1 MTWAELRET
10 VLVAMGELHRH
21 KFRSF
26 LTVLG
31 VTIGVLAVITIA
43 AIIHGLNA
51 SVMDRVAALGSK
63 GFFAI
68 KYDAG
73 MRMGHMSR
81 EERQRK
87 DFTYAN
93 VVALRE
99 QARLVQEVSP
109 FLTARSVF
117 GDAYV
122 VKYRNERA
130 ENPIIRGVE
139 DNFADTMG
147 TVTVHAGRFFTSV
160 DSERSLRVTVLGY
173 GIAQALFPVEDPIG
187 REIRINGIPFTVV
200 GTLDHQES
208 LFGGFSEDNYVLLP
222 YGTFRKMWSELTDI
236 AIAFSVEDAGQ
247 IEAAME
253 EVEFL
258 LRKLRRVP
266 YNKPNDFSLF
276 TANFLVD
283 LWNQLTFVLFVITIV
298 IASIG
303 LMVGGIG
310 VMNIMLVSVKERTR
324 EIGVRKAV
332 GARPRNILF
341 QFVVEAVTLTTLGG
355 VCGVVAA
362 ALITLLINLLVPEL
376 PAQMSLYWIGIG
388 VGVSM
393 SVGLIFGIWPAY
405 KASRLDPIRCLHYE

>member
-1 MTWAELRET
+1 
-10 VLVAMGELHRH
+10 
-21 KFRSF
+21 
-26 LTVLG
+26 
-31 VTIGVLAVITIA
+31 
-43 AIIHGLNA
+43 
-51 SVMDRVAALGSK
+51 
-63 GFFAI
+63 
-68 KYDAG
+68 
-73 MRMGHMSR
+73 
-81 EERQRK
+81 
-87 DFTYAN
+87 
-93 VVALRE
+93 
-99 QARLVQEVSP
+99 
-109 FLTARSVF
+109 VF

-139 DNFADTMG
+139 ANFADTMG
-147 TVTVHAGRFFTSV
+147 TVTVQAGRFFTSV

-266 YNKPNDFSLF
+266 YNKPNNFSLF

-355 VCGVVAA
+355 VCGVAAA
-362 ALITLLINLLVPEL
+362 ALVTLFINLLVPEL

>member
-1 MTWAELRET
+1 M
-10 VLVAMGELHRH
+10 
-21 KFRSF
+21 
-26 LTVLG
+26 
-31 VTIGVLAVITIA
+31 
-43 AIIHGLNA
+43 
-51 SVMDRVAALGSK
+51 
-63 GFFAI
+63 
-68 KYDAG
+68 
-73 MRMGHMSR
+73 
-81 EERQRK
+81 
-87 DFTYAN
+87 
-93 VVALRE
+93 
-99 QARLVQEVSP
+99 
-109 FLTARSVF
+109 
-117 GDAYV
+117 
-122 VKYRNERA
+122 
-130 ENPIIRGVE
+130 
-139 DNFADTMG
+139 
-147 TVTVHAGRFFTSV
+147 
-160 DSERSLRVTVLGY
+160 TVLGY

-208 LFGGFSEDNYVLLP
+208 LFGGFSEDNYVLIP

-355 VCGVVAA
+355 VCGVAAA
-362 ALITLLINLLVPEL
+362 ALVTLLINLLVPEL

-388 VGVSM
+388 VSVSM

>member
-73 MRMGHMSR
+73 MRMGRMSR

-87 DFTYAN
+87 DFTYAD
-93 VVALRE
+93 VTALRE

-139 DNFADTMG
+139 ANFADTMG
-147 TVTVHAGRFFTSV
+147 TVTVQAGRFFTSV

-355 VCGVVAA
+355 VCGVAAA
-362 ALITLLINLLVPEL
+362 ALVTLLINLLVPEL
-376 PAQMSLYWIGIG
+376 PARMSLYWIGIG